1 MGSEMK
7 LCPLDLTDN
16 YDNLFTLQYVHAVVL
31 LGTFV
36 IVVVIPDNT
45 VLQLLSAARV
55 FQVQE

>member
-1 MGSEMK
+1 MK